1 MKNLAEMENN
11 ENSAFRQYL
20 SFEKHIRKG
29 NWDAANQFLSSHP
42 SEAVCEKTSP
52 WSSKALHIAV
62 FAGHTHIVE
71 ELVKIMSEENLKI
84 KDEERYTVLGNCA
97 LVGNIQM
104 VKCIIGKSQ
113 ALLSIGNGC
122 EEFIP
127 VVVALTYNSNRID
140 IARYLYSE
148 TPQEDLMPG
157 KSINGATFIT
167 RAMYS
172 KAFGK
177 NLKFKYILSLSCLYF
192 ETRARIPFQL
202 IAYVFNSIDLALD
215 LLQRYPKLAIALD
228 AFGMSPVDALARLSF
243 AYPSGNR
250 LIFWKQFIYDSEY
263 HNLS

>member
-1 MKNLAEMENN
+1 MRTVPSASIYPLKNIFTKVIGTLLI
-11 ENSAFRQYL
+11 SSLPPIRQ
-20 SFEKHIRKG
+20 R
-29 NWDAANQFLSSHP
+29 Q
-42 SEAVCEKTSP
+42 CEKISL
-52 WSSKALHIAV
+52 WRSKALHIAI
-62 FAGHTHIVE
+62 FAGHMHIVE

-97 LVGNIQM
+97 LVGDIQM
-104 VKCIIGKSQ
+104 VKCITGKSR

-172 KAFGK
+172 KAF
-177 NLKFKYILSLSCLYF
+177 
-192 ETRARIPFQL
+192 
-202 IAYVFNSIDLALD
+202 DLALD

-228 AFGMSPVDALARLSF
+228 AFGMSPVEALARLSF

-263 HNLS
+263 RTLS